1 MPAPTPKREHA
12 GMPDCDW
19 SDPTTGECCTNKGPF
34 GFGPPRLITTIHAC
48 AAHREWG
55 EAIFRERKNG

>member
-1 MPAPTPKREHA
+1 M
-12 GMPDCDW
+12 DW